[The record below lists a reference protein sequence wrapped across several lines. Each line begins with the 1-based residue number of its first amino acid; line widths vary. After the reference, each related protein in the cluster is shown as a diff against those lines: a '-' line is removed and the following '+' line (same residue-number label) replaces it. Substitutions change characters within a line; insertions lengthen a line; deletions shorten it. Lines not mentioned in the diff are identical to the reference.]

1 MALKVGDKVKVKN
14 VHDKG
19 HKTGVV
25 ALISDEKPLGITID
39 GMESM
44 GVHKWYVESELEKV
58 TSDAKDDTKSKGDK
72 PKGGHSSMNMRSDEP
87 DGETPSDIEL
97 RWAPDAELRAVDDQ
111 ARRLSGY
118 AATFNNPTK
127 IRSWSG
133 EFDEVI
139 STGAFGET
147 LRSGADVRLL
157 VEHDPRSL
165 LARTSAGNLT
175 LTEDGKGLRFEVTLP
190 DTQLGR
196 DTYEQVRVGNY
207 KGMSFG
213 FRPVKTRTQY
223 DDKGRLRSVT
233 LDSVELREVTIT
245 SMPAYPKT
253 SVAMRS
259 LFTRS
264 EIPADALSLR
274 LRLAKLRG

>member
-1 MALKVGDKVKVKN
+1 MA
-14 VHDKG
+14 
-19 HKTGVV
+19 
-25 ALISDEKPLGITID
+25 IEQ
-39 GMESM
+39 
-44 GVHKWYVESELEKV
+44 
-58 TSDAKDDTKSKGDK
+58 
-72 PKGGHSSMNMRSDEP
+72 
-87 DGETPSDIEL
+87 DGETPADFEL
-97 RWAPDAELRAVDDQ
+97 RWTNDAELRAVDDQ
-111 ARRLSGY
+111 TRRLTGY
-118 AATFNNPTK
+118 AATFNTPTK

-139 STGAFGET
+139 DVGAFSDT

-165 LARTSAGNLT
+165 LARTSATNLT
-175 LTEDGKGLRFEVTLP
+175 LAEDAKGLRYEVTLP
-190 DTQLGR
+190 DTTLGR

-223 DDKGRLRSVT
+223 DDKGRLRSVS
-233 LDSVELREVTIT
+233 LQSVDLREITIT

-253 SVAMRS
+253 SVALRS

-264 EIPADALSLR
+264 ADQADTISLR

>member
-1 MALKVGDKVKVKN
+1 M
-14 VHDKG
+14 
-19 HKTGVV
+19 
-25 ALISDEKPLGITID
+25 PLLLD
-39 GMESM
+39 Q
-44 GVHKWYVESELEKV
+44 
-58 TSDAKDDTKSKGDK
+58 
-72 PKGGHSSMNMRSDEP
+72 
-87 DGETPSDIEL
+87 DGETPAEFEL
-97 RWAPDAELRAVDDQ
+97 RWATDAELRAVDDQ
-111 ARRLSGY
+111 TRRLTGY
-118 AATFNNPTK
+118 AATFNTPTK

-139 STGAFGET
+139 DVGAFGET

-175 LTEDGKGLRFEVTLP
+175 LGEDAKGLRYEVTLP

-213 FRPVKTRTQY
+213 FRPMKTRTQY
-223 DDKGRLRSVT
+223 DDKGKLRSVALQT
-233 LDSVELREVTIT
+233 VELREITIT

-264 EIPADALSLR
+264 EPPADSLALR

>member
-1 MALKVGDKVKVKN
+1 MPTL
-14 VHDKG
+14 
-19 HKTGVV
+19 
-25 ALISDEKPLGITID
+25 PL
-39 GMESM
+39 EQ
-44 GVHKWYVESELEKV
+44 
-58 TSDAKDDTKSKGDK
+58 
-72 PKGGHSSMNMRSDEP
+72 
-87 DGETPSDIEL
+87 DGETPAEFEL
-97 RWAPDAELRAVDDQ
+97 RWAPDAELRALDDQ
-111 ARRLSGY
+111 TRRLSGY
-118 AATFNNPTK
+118 AATFGTPTK

-139 STGAFGET
+139 SVGAFGET

-175 LTEDGKGLRFEVTLP
+175 LTEDQKGLRFEVTLP

-196 DTYEQVRVGNY
+196 DTYEHIRVGNY

-253 SVAMRS
+253 SVAVRS

-264 EIPADALSLR
+264 EAPTDALSLR